1 MKQTTLDMTR
11 GPLGRQIFRFSVP
24 LMVSNVV
31 QVLFNMSDIA
41 VVGRFAGSTALGAVG
56 STATLVT
63 LFTGFLMGVGNG
75 VNALTARFFGARDE
89 ENLQKTVHT
98 ALLLCLLL
106 GALLGAAGSA
116 LCRPLLTA
124 LHTKKVL
131 LPGAT
136 LYLRIYF
143 IGMPAVALY
152 NFGSAVLN
160 AAGDTKR
167 PLYILLGAGILN
179 VLLNLFFVIVCKLSV
194 AGVALASILSQY
206 LSAAL
211 IILMLFRTRDG
222 YGLRLA
228 RLRLDGSKAGA
239 LLKLGLPCGIQYSI
253 FGLANLFIQIGVNSF
268 DATVVAGNSAA
279 ANADSLVYDVMAAFY
294 TACSSFIGQN
304 YGAGNRARIRKAYRC
319 SLLYSFG
326 AGAVLGGLLVLF
338 GRQFLATLTPEA
350 DVIDAGMTRLMV
362 MSCSYAFSAFMD
374 ATIASARGLGRSIF
388 PTALVIAGCCVLR
401 IVWVYTVFAWFGT
414 MMSLYLVYIV
424 SWVVTAIAELTYFAV
439 IWRRVSAQLKAA

>member
-1 MKQTTLDMTR
+1 MKQAALDMTR

-279 ANADSLVYDVMAAFY
+279 ANADSLVYDVMAAPALSAKI
-294 TACSSFIGQN
+294 TA
-304 YGAGNRARIRKAYRC
+304 RET
-319 SLLYSFG
+319 
-326 AGAVLGGLLVLF
+326 
-338 GRQFLATLTPEA
+338 GR
-350 DVIDAGMTRLMV
+350 
-362 MSCSYAFSAFMD
+362 
-374 ATIASARGLGRSIF
+374 ASAR
-388 PTALVIAGCCVLR
+388 PTAAACSTASAQARSWAGCWCSSGGSFSR
-401 IVWVYTVFAWFGT
+401 
-414 MMSLYLVYIV
+414 S
-424 SWVVTAIAELTYFAV
+424 S
-439 IWRRVSAQLKAA
+439 RRRPTSSTPA